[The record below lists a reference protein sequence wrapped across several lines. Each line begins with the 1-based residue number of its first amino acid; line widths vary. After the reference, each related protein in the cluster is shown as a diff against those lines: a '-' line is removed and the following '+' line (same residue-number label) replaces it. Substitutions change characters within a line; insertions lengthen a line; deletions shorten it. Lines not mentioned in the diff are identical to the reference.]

1 MDNVDWMRIVEK
13 VWDCPRA
20 LRGEMGFVDNVDYV
34 KDKLRSY
41 HIYCIYIQWCIYTL
55 LSGANLDR
63 GVHIAHIVHNSPTPK
78 RHVYACGHCGQL
90 ANAWSTLSTLCSL
103 IDSRQTCKLSMSVDM
118 STLSTLCEVSAN

>member
-1 MDNVDWMRIVEK
+1 MFVDNVGSVWIAKK
-13 VWDCPRA
+13 VADCPRA

-63 GVHIAHIVHNSPTPK
+63 GVHSAHIVHTSPTSK
-78 RHVYACGHCGQL
+78 
-90 ANAWSTLSTLCSL
+90 
-103 IDSRQTCKLSMSVDM
+103 SRARIMWTMWTICF
-118 STLSTLCEVSAN
+118 